1 MSIASPSV
9 VTCALMCPWIRCQTQ
24 VAGRLQ
30 DQGEVQR
37 LRSQLQRAQGSM
49 HAQEL
54 ELERLRLLQ
63 EELGD
68 SRREQQVSC
77 SVAANAPAQV
87 EMDRDKDVLWVVAV

>member
-1 MSIASPSV
+1 M
-9 VTCALMCPWIRCQTQ
+9 
-24 VAGRLQ
+24 
-30 DQGEVQR
+30 QR
-37 LRSQLQRAQGSM
+37 LRVQLERAQDSL

-63 EELGD
+63 EELGH

-87 EMDRDKDVLWVVAV
+87 EPDGEGQG